1 MLKAWS
7 YKQNKIEAEW
17 KWETEVLITN
27 KIEYIQ
33 QASSVMRSILK
44 IRDTL
49 IRTNRIQEKKNT
61 DNNSTRKIKGTRN
74 LKVDLE
80 AKLFFSICKVA

>member
-49 IRTNRIQEKKNT
+49 IRTNMIQEKKIQIIT
-61 DNNSTRKIKGTRN
+61 LPERLKELGT
-74 LKVDLE
+74 
-80 AKLFFSICKVA
+80 

>member
-1 MLKAWS
+1 MLSEMIKMMILLKACS

-44 IRDTL
+44 TRDTL
-49 IRTNRIQEKKNT
+49 IRTNRIQEKKIQIIT
-61 DNNSTRKIKGTRN
+61 LPERLKELGT
-74 LKVDLE
+74 
-80 AKLFFSICKVA
+80 

>member
-33 QASSVMRSILK
+33 QASSIMRSILK

-49 IRTNRIQEKKNT
+49 IRTNRIQEKKIQIIT
-61 DNNSTRKIKGTRN
+61 LPERLKELGT
-74 LKVDLE
+74 
-80 AKLFFSICKVA
+80 

>member
-49 IRTNRIQEKKNT
+49 IRTNRIQEKKIQIIT
-61 DNNSTRKIKGTRN
+61 LPERLKELGT
-74 LKVDLE
+74 
-80 AKLFFSICKVA
+80 